1 MSDKEYPSLFQQAKN
16 LSKFSWEMM
25 QYIMKNEQK
34 VMFVTDEVFRERMQI
49 CKSCPSYDDLQ
60 NRCTECGCFLN
71 QKARMVLDGCP
82 LNKWSP
88 DQEGWEKRM
97 DEMIGEMKEDQP

>member
-25 QYIMKNEQK
+25 QYIMQNEQK
-34 VMFVTDEVFRERMQI
+34 VMFVSDEVFRSRLEV
-49 CKSCPSYDDLQ
+49 CKGCDKFDDLQ
-60 NRCTECGCFLN
+60 MRCTECGCFLN

-82 LNKWSP
+82 LNKWSAN
-88 DQEGWEKRM
+88 QEQWEKNM
-97 DEMIGEMKEDQP
+97 EEFINQDQP